1 MYGPLIEG
9 VGSGGPSNRTRTT
22 TCFKSFDQPT
32 LPPFIARAPKGNAPT
47 RKGKDAAALGH
58 CIRQAPRPLRALTTL
73 AMPAAAG
80 GGGVQGGRQRLKTPR
95 DPSRGQE
102 DTAVGMRDRPGTN
115 TPLASVSRHG
125 HDSAATKASGSSLEP
140 PTPPPTPLS
149 FSRRFLA
156 QSLPLK
162 RRGRRNGDVQ
172 RGRARSRTLVNPLVV
187 ASDETASTVSSSAS
201 TRSSTPGSASTRPD
215 LPVLRYKYVAR
226 GVLVLVGSRWR
237 LQPFQERVV
246 ELRTGNTPCL
256 LIYPIASDGER
267 EIVGHDTQILPL
279 DTTCQLTSSRAS
291 CEMNGL
297 KLSSSKENRA
307 FRVRIRFATAADAV
321 IWSRILQDALRY
333 ARWSR
338 HLVSAASLSS
348 AISTT
353 SACSGSSSAASFSSA
368 HSTKVTLFVHLATR
382 KQFVVKSLGAGSI
395 DCNEI
400 KMLKKLSSAPSASAR
415 ELVAGYRVVETA
427 SEVRIIMPKLPG
439 DTLLQF
445 LQRRPR
451 PCTLTEPQARLVA
464 GGLCQR
470 LKTIHA
476 AGIVHCDLKLENIML
491 ADEVNTQIID
501 FGGAFD
507 LMGVTD
513 VVKSEDS
520 SSSSLGPA
528 CSLSTNDVAAMV
540 GTPGYI
546 APERILRP
554 SDPPSPR
561 ADVFSLGVV
570 LFQLLAGQHPYTE
583 AARMHRSLKL
593 SDSLTIDWT
602 KAQTL
607 LIMRGVSVEARQ
619 LLRQML
625 ERDPSMRITI
635 DRIMSSAWISG
646 GIKRERVH
654 AE

>member
-1 MYGPLIEG
+1 
-9 VGSGGPSNRTRTT
+9 
-22 TCFKSFDQPT
+22 
-32 LPPFIARAPKGNAPT
+32 
-47 RKGKDAAALGH
+47 
-58 CIRQAPRPLRALTTL
+58 
-73 AMPAAAG
+73 
-80 GGGVQGGRQRLKTPR
+80 
-95 DPSRGQE
+95 
-102 DTAVGMRDRPGTN
+102 MRDRPGTD
-115 TPLASVSRHG
+115 TPLASVSRHE
-125 HDSAATKASGSSLEP
+125 HDSAVTKASGSSLEP
-140 PTPPPTPLS
+140 PTPLPPSPLS

-162 RRGRRNGDVQ
+162 RWDRRNGDGQ
-172 RGRARSRTLVNPLVV
+172 RGRARSRTLVNPLMG

-201 TRSSTPGSASTRPD
+201 ISSTHSGTLGGASARSD
-215 LPVLRYKYVAR
+215 LSILRYKYVAR

-246 ELRTGNTPCL
+246 ELRTGNAPCL
-256 LIYPIASDGER
+256 LIYPIASDDKR

-279 DTTCQLTSSRAS
+279 DTTCQLTSSRTS

-321 IWSRILQDALRY
+321 IWSKILQDTLRY

-348 AISTT
+348 SISTT
-353 SACSGSSSAASFSSA
+353 SAWSGSGSSSTASFTSA
-368 HSTKVTLFVHLATR
+368 QSAKVTLFVHLATR
-382 KQFVVKSLGAGSI
+382 KQFVVKSLGASSI

-400 KMLKKLSSAPSASAR
+400 KMLKKLSSAPSVSAR
-415 ELVAGYRVVETA
+415 ELVSGYRVVETA
-427 SEVRIIMPKLPG
+427 SDVRIIMPKLPG
-439 DTLLQF
+439 ETLLQF

-451 PCTLTEPQARLVA
+451 PCTLSEPEARLVA
-464 GGLCQR
+464 SGLCQR
-470 LKTIHA
+470 LKTIHT

-491 ADEVNTQIID
+491 TDEVSTRIID

-520 SSSSLGPA
+520 SSSSRGPA
-528 CSLSTNDVAAMV
+528 CSSSTNDATAMI

-583 AARMHRSLKL
+583 AARTHRSLKL

-607 LIMRGVSVEARQ
+607 LVMRGISVEARQ

-625 ERDPSMRITI
+625 ERDPSTRITV
-635 DRIMSSAWISG
+635 DNIMSSMWMTSAG
-646 GIKRERVH
+646 TKRGRIH